1 MANVSRLG
9 RGCGRRH
16 LKSPR
21 LHRADSIDRLRTASA
36 AHSAAMDG
44 RMQPSLTRPR
54 QRSVQ
59 EKDPTECSAL
69 LRKQSI
75 AFVGNAIVTIAV
87 KSAPAALVPVVTP
100 MGSDSGGP
108 STAEKCAAWPL
119 VDASAIAWTIGL
131 APSTVQLTKIDAS
144 KPLASQLIGVQIAGV
159 G

>member
-1 MANVSRLG
+1 MDAAADIL
-9 RGCGRRH
+9 
-16 LKSPR
+16 
-21 LHRADSIDRLRTASA
+21 RAHGGTGPIRSIGSA
-36 AHSAAMDG
+36 
-44 RMQPSLTRPR
+44 QQVRPTR
-54 QRSVQ
+54 QRWMGVCNRVSDVHDS
-59 EKDPTECSAL
+59 DPFQ
-69 LRKQSI
+69 RKNRPNAQHCCANSRI
-75 AFVGNAIVTIAV
+75 APVANAIVTIAV
-87 KSAPAALVPVVTP
+87 KSAPPALVPVVTP